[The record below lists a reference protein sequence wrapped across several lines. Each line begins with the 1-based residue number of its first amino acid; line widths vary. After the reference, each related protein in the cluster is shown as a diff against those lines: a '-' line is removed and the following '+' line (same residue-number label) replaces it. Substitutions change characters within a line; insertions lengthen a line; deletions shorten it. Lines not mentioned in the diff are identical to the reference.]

1 MTGIQNPKNL
11 SVDGYVQ
18 PESELVE
25 LETAIHK
32 TTRNLVKE
40 AGYEIEHPDSRALK
54 QLAGMA
60 LFILLV
66 INAFI
71 GYQMWEQTKQM
82 TQLNQ
87 QVQDIRGNMNK

>member
-1 MTGIQNPKNL
+1 MTKIQNPKIL
-11 SVDGYVQ
+11 STDGHAQV
-18 PESELVE
+18 ESEVE
-25 LETAIHK
+25 ELQTAVQN
-32 TTRNLVKE
+32 TTHNLVKE
-40 AGYEIEHPDSRALK
+40 VGYGIEHPDSRALK
-54 QLAGMA
+54 HLASMA

-87 QVQDIRGNMNK
+87 QVQDMRGNMNK